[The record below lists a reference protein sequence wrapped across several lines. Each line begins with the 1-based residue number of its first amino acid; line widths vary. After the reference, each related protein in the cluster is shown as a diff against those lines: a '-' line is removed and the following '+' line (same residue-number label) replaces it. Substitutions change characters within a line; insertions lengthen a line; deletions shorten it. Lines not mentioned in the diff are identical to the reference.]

1 LAAKT
6 AAEEQARIER
16 ELKELEEKKV
26 EMDEELRIKKIESLQ
41 AELEKVKKERESKET
56 ILSKYSWA
64 RLRSSIKR
72 LKMLRKRKKSKSRRP
87 RCSRSLISKYKN

>member
-56 ILSKYSWA
+56 I
-64 RLRSSIKR
+64 IKQ
-72 LKMLRKRKKSKSRRP
+72 MLMGKIKK
-87 RCSRSLISKYKN
+87 

>member
-26 EMDEELRIKKIESLQ
+26 EMDEELRMKKIESLQ

-56 ILSKYSWA
+56 I
-64 RLRSSIKR
+64 IKQI
-72 LKMLRKRKKSKSRRP
+72 LMGKIKK
-87 RCSRSLISKYKN
+87 

>member
-1 LAAKT
+1 MAAKT

-56 ILSKYSWA
+56 I
-64 RLRSSIKR
+64 IKQ
-72 LKMLRKRKKSKSRRP
+72 MLMGKIKK
-87 RCSRSLISKYKN
+87 

>member
-1 LAAKT
+1 MAAKT

-26 EMDEELRIKKIESLQ
+26 EMDEELRMKKIESLQ

-56 ILSKYSWA
+56 I
-64 RLRSSIKR
+64 IKQ
-72 LKMLRKRKKSKSRRP
+72 MLMGKIKK
-87 RCSRSLISKYKN
+87 

>member
-26 EMDEELRIKKIESLQ
+26 EMDEELRMKKIESLQ

-56 ILSKYSWA
+56 I
-64 RLRSSIKR
+64 IKQ
-72 LKMLRKRKKSKSRRP
+72 MLMGKIKK
-87 RCSRSLISKYKN
+87 

>member
-16 ELKELEEKKV
+16 ELKELEENKV
-26 EMDEELRIKKIESLQ
+26 EMDEELRMKKIESLQ

-56 ILSKYSWA
+56 I
-64 RLRSSIKR
+64 IKQ
-72 LKMLRKRKKSKSRRP
+72 MLMGKIKK
-87 RCSRSLISKYKN
+87 

>member
-16 ELKELEEKKV
+16 ELKELEEKKI
-26 EMDEELRIKKIESLQ
+26 EMDEELRMKKIESLQ

-56 ILSKYSWA
+56 I
-64 RLRSSIKR
+64 IKQ
-72 LKMLRKRKKSKSRRP
+72 MLMGKIKK
-87 RCSRSLISKYKN
+87 

>member
-1 LAAKT
+1 MAAKT

-26 EMDEELRIKKIESLQ
+26 EIDEELRMKKIESLQ

-56 ILSKYSWA
+56 I
-64 RLRSSIKR
+64 IKQ
-72 LKMLRKRKKSKSRRP
+72 MLMGKIKK
-87 RCSRSLISKYKN
+87 

>member
-1 LAAKT
+1 MAAKT

-26 EMDEELRIKKIESLQ
+26 EMDEELRMKKIESLQ

-56 ILSKYSWA
+56 I
-64 RLRSSIKR
+64 IKQM
-72 LKMLRKRKKSKSRRP
+72 LMGKIKM
-87 RCSRSLISKYKN
+87 